1 MGNRA
6 NLESILWAKNF
17 YSIRSENMVKTLSEP
32 IEINGMKIKIRISM
46 APMFTKYASESGEVT
61 DKFIGYIKRRAKKD
75 VGLIIL
81 ENTCIDWEQGRIY
94 GNPLAIYDDRF
105 LPGLNELVKTAH
117 RYGAKIIP
125 EIHHVGR
132 QVFKSNL
139 NGRDPLAPSAVQS
152 KVGGDM
158 PRAMTEQEIEDT
170 IDNFAEAALR
180 AKKAGFDGVEL
191 HGAHG
196 YLIQEFISPLTN
208 KREDKWGGSFENRC
222 RFAVEI
228 IRRIRNKVGENF
240 PLFFRLSAEES
251 SPGGLTLEEGL
262 KYAKVLEEEGVDCLD
277 VTHGNYESLKHF
289 PMQGDPFDQ
298 LVYLSEA
305 VKKEVN
311 IPVIAVGSLG
321 FDPQIAV
328 DVVKEGKADLINF
341 GREFLAD
348 PDLADKILK
357 NKYHE
362 IRSCIRCNECTG
374 SIDTGKYL
382 ACAVNPELGYEYKK
396 YPKKARDQKR
406 IVVVGAGPAGLNFSI
421 TASKLGHHVTLLEKN
436 DFIGGLT
443 KIASIPEYKN
453 PEFSS
458 LLDYYHTQ
466 IKKVGIDLHLSF
478 EADAESVNHFS
489 PDLVVLALGSE
500 AVKLPVP
507 GSEKSKIAVEKLLDG
522 GESLGDNI
530 CVIGGS
536 GVGLDTAMFLRE
548 KDKNVTVLEMKD
560 EIAEELSPMLGTHL
574 RELVEENEIEVL
586 TSYKVKE
593 ITDKAVIAE
602 HNGHEKEI
610 KCDDVLS
617 AVGFRNL
624 DTAAIEEELR
634 GNGYQVLT
642 LKSGNGCGHI
652 MDATRR
658 GYWSAVELE
667 DLL

>member
-1 MGNRA
+1 
-6 NLESILWAKNF
+6 
-17 YSIRSENMVKTLSEP
+17 MVKTLSAP
-32 IEINGMKIKIRISM
+32 IEINGMKIKNRISM

-61 DKFIGYIKRRAKKD
+61 DKFIGYIKRRAKKG

-94 GNPLAIYDDRF
+94 GNPLAIHDDRF

-117 RYGAKIIP
+117 RFGAKIIP

-152 KVGGDM
+152 QVGGDM
-158 PRAMTEQEIEDT
+158 PRAMTEEEIEDT

-180 AKKAGFDGVEL
+180 AKKAGFDGVEI

-222 RFAVEI
+222 RFAVET
-228 IRRIRNKVGENF
+228 IRRIREKVGQDF
-240 PLFFRLSAEES
+240 PLFFRFSAEES

-348 PDLADKILK
+348 PDLADKILE

-421 TASKLGHHVTLLEKN
+421 TASKLGHHITLLEKN

-458 LLDYYHTQ
+458 LLEYYHTE

-478 EADAESVNHFS
+478 EADAESVEQFS

-500 AVKLPVP
+500 AVKLPVA
-507 GSEKSKIAVEKLLDG
+507 GSEKSKIAVEKLLDNG
-522 GESLGDNI
+522 DSLGDNI

-602 HNGHEKEI
+602 HNGQEKEI
-610 KCDDVLS
+610 ICDDVLS

-624 DTAAIEEELR
+624 DTRDIEEELR
-634 GNGYQVLT
+634 ENGYQVLT